1 MHSSEPHSSE
11 PLPSAPSAPRSS
23 EPVPRVVVG
32 VDGSPSSYA
41 ALRWAARYARSVGGV
56 VEAVCAWDTP
66 SEIGWAGPAIDP
78 EFDLVQA
85 RERFAE
91 ELRAV
96 FPEEHPA
103 GLREELVEGDPS
115 EVLIRASQGAEVLV
129 VGSRGRGGFA
139 RAMLGSV
146 SQRCA
151 QHAACPV
158 VIVRQDQAPAH

>member
-1 MHSSEPHSSE
+1 MR
-11 PLPSAPSAPRSS
+11 PSDP
-23 EPVPRVVVG
+23 EPRVVVG

-41 ALRWAARYARSVGGV
+41 ALRWAVRYARLVGGV
-56 VEAVCAWDTP
+56 VEAIHAWDTP
-66 SEIGWAGPAIDP
+66 SDVGWTGPAIDP
-78 EFDLVQA
+78 EFDLRQA

-91 ELRAV
+91 ELSAV
-96 FPEEHPA
+96 FAGGQRPA
-103 GLREELVEGDPS
+103 GLREHLVEGDPS

-158 VIVRQDQAPAH
+158 VVVRQDRDQAH

>member
-1 MHSSEPHSSE
+1 MQPSEP
-11 PLPSAPSAPRSS
+11 RR
-23 EPVPRVVVG
+23 RVVVG

-41 ALRWAARYARSVGGV
+41 ALRWAVDYARLVGGK
-56 VEAVCAWDTP
+56 VEAIHSWDTP
-66 SEIGWAGPAIDP
+66 SSAGWTGPAIDP
-78 EFDLVQA
+78 DFDLQQA

-91 ELRAV
+91 ELRDV
-96 FPEEHPA
+96 FGDERPA
-103 GLREELVEGDPS
+103 FLETYLVEGDPS
-115 EVLIRASQGAEVLV
+115 EVLIRASEGAEILV

-158 VIVRQDQAPAH
+158 VVVRQEHRPEGSAERRPED

>member
-1 MHSSEPHSSE
+1 MQPSEPQ
-11 PLPSAPSAPRSS
+11 
-23 EPVPRVVVG
+23 PRVVVG

-41 ALRWAARYARSVGGV
+41 ALRWAVRYAQMVGGV
-56 VEAVCAWDTP
+56 VEAIHAWDTP
-66 SEIGWAGPAIDP
+66 SDIGWTGPAIDP
-78 EFDLVQA
+78 EFDLEQA

-96 FPEEHPA
+96 FADGPPA
-103 GLREELVEGDPS
+103 GLREHLVEGDPS
-115 EVLIRASQGAEVLV
+115 EVLIRVSQGAEVLV

-151 QHAACPV
+151 MHAACPV
-158 VIVRQDQAPAH
+158 VVARQARDQAH

>member
-1 MHSSEPHSSE
+1 MQTFEP
-11 PLPSAPSAPRSS
+11 R
-23 EPVPRVVVG
+23 PRVVVG

-41 ALRWAARYARSVGGV
+41 ALRWAVRYAQLVDGV
-56 VEAVCAWDTP
+56 VEAVYAWDTP
-66 SEIGWAGPAIDP
+66 SDVGWAGPAIDP
-78 EFDLVQA
+78 EFDLEQA

-96 FPEEHPA
+96 FTDERPA
-103 GLREELVEGDPS
+103 GVREHLVEGDPS

-158 VIVRQDQAPAH
+158 VVVRQDRDAAH